1 MSIGTQVQ
9 ILWLFID
16 FSVLAV
22 WAVTTELTAA
32 MADKGGLKK
41 IFFQNYL
48 LKWICREV
56 KKIQEVW
63 FSE

>member
-1 MSIGTQVQ
+1 MSIGPQVQ
-9 ILWLFID
+9 ILWLFFD
-16 FSVLAV
+16 FSILAV
-22 WAVTTELTAA
+22 WAVTTEQTAA
-32 MADKGGLKK
+32 MADMGGLKK

-56 KKIQEVW
+56 KKFQEVW

>member
-16 FSVLAV
+16 FSTLAV
-22 WAVTTELTAA
+22 WAVTTEQTAA
-32 MADKGGLKK
+32 TADMGGLKK
-41 IFFQNYL
+41 FFFQNYL
-48 LKWICREV
+48 LKWICGEV
-56 KKIQEVW
+56 KKFQEVW

>member
-41 IFFQNYL
+41 NF
-48 LKWICREV
+48 
-56 KKIQEVW
+56 
-63 FSE
+63 FSELFVEMNL